1 MPLAET
7 IKELVMLLVESLA
20 GTNFHRYELS
30 QMAKVKIV
38 FLLELTFS
46 QMVKQKNLAG
56 LNFRE

>member
-38 FLLELTFS
+38 FLLELT
-46 QMVKQKNLAG
+46 LANG
-56 LNFRE
+56 